1 MGLISRFFAVLVVFG
16 LLTSVHDSAYASEMK
31 AGVAKAVITNREPLV
46 LTNGA
51 KSATVLKDIYA
62 RALSLNDGNGRLLIV
77 TYDLNCLDVATP
89 ILRSRA
95 KKELGLDPSRLILLA
110 THNHNGPIQIVPDNF
125 NYGNWL
131 ADAIFELIQ
140 EAIRDEGGPASVS
153 FGSGTGAFL
162 RSVSAGPPDV
172 EVQVLKIERGGA
184 PLAVL
189 FNHGTHPIQAS
200 SDKIGTGHP
209 GYAMDDIEAAFPGI
223 QAMYADA
230 SGGDQFIERPASF
243 RKRLKKARKKG
254 PEAVEEANV
263 AAAQEI
269 GAELA
274 KSVMRVLSGDM
285 QDVTGPIHT
294 TMDVLRLPLAPPI
307 SLEKAREFAARFPED
322 LGLVPYPDG
331 NRGTN
336 WVRMLLYWYE
346 KGLPFPKTTADMVC
360 TDDTYFVH
368 KTDSEQL
375 KRFDYSIHDEFP
387 CEYEEVIVALIGPLI
402 FLAMQGEVCAP
413 IGLRIKDTFRDDH
426 PIMAFAYMG
435 EHNLYIPTR
444 ELVELKSY
452 QARVIQTQYASPVGW
467 SPDVGDA
474 MVEGVVELIRTMI
487 D

>member
-1 MGLISRFFAVLVVFG
+1 MGIASRLVSTCLGCLVLVGVQSPARCF
-16 LLTSVHDSAYASEMK
+16 EMK
-31 AGVAKAVITNREPLV
+31 AGVAKTVITNTEPRV
-46 LTNGA
+46 LTNGT
-51 KSATVLKDIYA
+51 KTATVLKDIYA
-62 RALSLNDGNGRLLIV
+62 RALSLNDGQGRLVIV

-89 ILRSRA
+89 LLRSRV
-95 KKELGLDPSRLILLA
+95 KKELGLDSSRLILLA

-125 NYGNWL
+125 TYGSWL
-131 ADAIFELIQ
+131 SDTLFNLIQ
-140 EAIRDEGGPASVS
+140 QAIASETGPVKLL
-153 FGSGTGAFL
+153 FGSGAGAFL
-162 RSVSAGPPDV
+162 RSVSTGPPDV
-172 EVQVLKIERGGA
+172 EVQVLKVERGGE

-200 SDKIGTGHP
+200 SDKVGTGHP
-209 GYAMDDIEAAFPGI
+209 GYAMDDIETAIPGV

-230 SGGDQFIERPASF
+230 SGGDQFVERPPWYL
-243 RKRLKKARKKG
+243 KRLKKARKKG
-254 PEAVEEANV
+254 PTVVEETMV
-263 AAAQEI
+263 RAAQEI

-274 KSVMRVLSGDM
+274 KTVMRVLNADM
-285 QDVTGPIHT
+285 QDVTGPIRA
-294 TMDVLRLPLAPPI
+294 TMDVLALPLAPPI
-307 SLEKAREFAARFPED
+307 SLEKAREFAAKFPEG
-322 LGLVPYPDG
+322 LGFVPYPDR

-360 TDDTYFVH
+360 TDDTYFVS
-368 KTDSEQL
+368 KTDTAQL
-375 KRFDYSIHDEFP
+375 ERYDYSIHDERP
-387 CEYEEVIVALIGPLI
+387 CEYEEIIVARIGPLI

-413 IGLRIKDTFRDDH
+413 IGLRIKDTFRSDH

-452 QARVIQTQYASPVGW
+452 QAKVIQSQYASPVGW

-474 MVEGVVELIRTMI
+474 MVEGVVNLIRTMV